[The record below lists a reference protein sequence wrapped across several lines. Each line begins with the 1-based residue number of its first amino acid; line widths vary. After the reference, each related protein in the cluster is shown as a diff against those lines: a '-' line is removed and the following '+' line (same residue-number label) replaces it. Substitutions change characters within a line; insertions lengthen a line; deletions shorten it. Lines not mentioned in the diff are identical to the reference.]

1 MKLRYS
7 EAFYSVQGE
16 GKFVGVPSVFLRTFG
31 CNFRCMNFGVDKSV
45 GDRWDQH
52 ARGERYNA
60 EVKALID
67 AGVHETT
74 EKFEDLPIVHT
85 GCDTYASIYP
95 EFKDFNKL
103 ATIDEVVD
111 HLLSLLPEGKW
122 TMDNGQDVH
131 LILTGGEPL
140 LAWQRLY
147 VELFE
152 HPKMKDLK
160 NVTIETNTTQT
171 LHSDFAE
178 YLSTQGRFTVTLNTS
193 ALKDASQLH
202 FHAVQSSPLVENL
215 GKMLLSLKL
224 LANTLMYLIVTF
236 ILSLWLPIKTMLTK
250 LLELFSYTGIPGW
263 NVQYILCRWADAVK
277 NIPSMFKKSRTS
289 VCDEDGDSAPDST
302 YRYSGM
308 PGGLSKEDYEL
319 LQGKK
324 ITEEQYDKIR
334 KQL

>member
-1 MKLRYS
+1 MEAPVFEKGYPSYEAVNRKPAMKLRYS

-45 GDRWDQH
+45 GSRWEQH
-52 ARGERYNA
+52 AKGQRYNA
-60 EVKALID
+60 EVKNLID
-67 AGVHETT
+67 MKVHETT
-74 EKFEDLPIVHT
+74 EKFEDLPIIHT

-103 ATIDEVVD
+103 AEVDEVVD

-160 NVTIETNTTQT
+160 NVTIETNTTQP

-178 YLSTQGRFTVTLNTS
+178 YLNTQERFTVTFSCSPKLS
-193 ALKDASQLH
+193 VSGESWEDAIKPQVACQYAGVRGSDIYFKFVVADQDDVDEVTR
-202 FHAVQSSPLVENL
+202 AVQLYRDAGVDCPVYLMPLGGRSEEY
-215 GKMLLSLKL
+215 
-224 LANTLMYLIVTF
+224 TL
-236 ILSLWLPIKTMLTK
+236 
-250 LLELFSYTGIPGW
+250 
-263 NVQYILCRWADAVK
+263 NVQEVAELCMQRGWRFSPRLHISLFGNAWG
-277 NIPSMFKKSRTS
+277 T
-289 VCDEDGDSAPDST
+289 
-302 YRYSGM
+302 
-308 PGGLSKEDYEL
+308 
-319 LQGKK
+319 
-324 ITEEQYDKIR
+324 
-334 KQL
+334 